1 MTTAGKTGPRLFSLL
16 LGLLCFLIA
25 PCEGKAQSQSSY
37 TVHDS
42 LRIFEIL
49 DRSDK
54 HANVSEYDTALS
66 LATQMLNFCIQ
77 KKFLRGEAHSRIKIA
92 DFLLARKQLKNV
104 AYHDSLSLLAG
115 LQLKDSLLIGLSYY
129 QLGLLASYQ
138 QRFTEANELFNKA
151 LDIHFEK
158 AQGTTTAVIYN
169 DIGYTYGQM
178 GNLEKSLDWLMKAL
192 RLYDVIGDQWGMA
205 QTLNN
210 IATTLNDAG
219 RQKESLPYFN
229 RSIEIREKIGN
240 KMGLSF
246 TYNNA
251 AQVYMTLDSL
261 DKAEDYQRKGLY
273 YAEMSGEVRNMMHS
287 YLTMAL
293 LLNRRKKNAEALEFE
308 KKAIELLETKIDDPA
323 QLSRRYIAAA
333 ILSGAIKDSIGAEQY
348 FKKALDLSLAINN
361 KFNLRDI
368 NLHKAIFYKNYKDF
382 YNAYES
388 YKAYIVYRDSIV
400 NSETLAKIADIETK
414 YETEKKDR
422 AIQQLNA
429 EQKIKQ
435 LELEKQKAIIARNM
449 LEAKRKQ
456 DEIDLLVR
464 SAELQEL
471 RIKQQDEELEKS
483 LLLAQTKEQQLKL
496 AEKEKLLKE
505 EQLQNQKQLRNGL
518 IAGTILIIILA
529 VVLFNRF
536 QLKKKLEQQ
545 KALQQV
551 RNNIAKDLHDEIG
564 STLTSINILSK
575 VSRKSLEKDL
585 AKSSV
590 YIDKITEQSQNIQQA
605 MSDIVWAI
613 RPDNDLMENMLVRMR
628 EYVSHTLELKNINTR
643 FEVSGGILQLP
654 LAMQQRRDLFLIFK
668 EAINNAAKYSGAEQV
683 TIQLGRQDDQIQ
695 LVIKDNGVG
704 FDTGRTTSSSG
715 LKNMHERAAAL
726 GGNLTIRS
734 IPGKGTQISLLFPAV
749 A

>member
-1 MTTAGKTGPRLFSLL
+1 MTTAGKTGSRLFSLL
-16 LGLLCFLIA
+16 PGLLFLLPA
-25 PCEGKAQSQSSY
+25 TFESKAQSSY
-37 TVHDS
+37 TIVDS
-42 LRIFEIL
+42 LRVFQLL

-54 HANVSEYDTALS
+54 HAAVSEYDSAMS
-66 LATQMLNFCIQ
+66 LAAQMLDFCIQ

-92 DFLLARKQLKNV
+92 DILLARKELREV
-104 AYHDSLSLLAG
+104 AQHDSISLRAG
-115 LQLKDSLLIGLSYY
+115 LLLKDSVLIALSYY

-138 QRFTEANELFNKA
+138 QRFNEANELFLKS

-158 AQGTTTAVIYN
+158 AQSTTTAVIYN

-178 GNLEKSLDWLMKAL
+178 SNLEKSHEWLLKAL
-192 RLYDVIGDQWGMA
+192 RLYDINGDQWGMA

-210 IATTLNDAG
+210 IATSLNDAG
-219 RQKESLPYFN
+219 RYQEALPYFN
-229 RSIEIREKIGN
+229 RSIEIREKLGN
-240 KMGLSF
+240 KMGLAF
-246 TYNNA
+246 AYNNA
-251 AQVYMTLDSL
+251 AQVYMLLDSL
-261 DKAEDYQRKGLY
+261 DKAELYQRKGLH
-273 YAEMSGEVRNMMHS
+273 YAELSGEVRTIVHS
-287 YLTMAL
+287 YVTMAL
-293 LLNRRKKNAEALEFE
+293 LLNRQKKNEEALEFE
-308 KKAIELLETKIDDPA
+308 KKAIGLLETKIEDKG

-333 ILSGAIKDSIGAEQY
+333 ILSGAIKDSLGAEEY

-361 KFNLRDI
+361 KYNLRDI
-368 NLHKAIFYKNYKDF
+368 NLHKAIFYKNRKDY

-435 LELEKQKAIIARNM
+435 LELEKQKAIIAHNM

-464 SAELQEL
+464 STELQEL
-471 RIKQQDEELEKS
+471 LIKQQDEELEKS
-483 LLLAQTKEQQLKL
+483 LLLAQTREQQLQL

-518 IAGTILIIILA
+518 IAGTVLIVILSF
-529 VVLFNRF
+529 VLFNRF

-545 KALQQV
+545 KALQLV

-575 VSRKSLEKDL
+575 VSRKSLEKDV
-585 AKSSV
+585 AKSTV

-628 EYVSHTLELKNINTR
+628 EYVSHTLELKNIHTR
-643 FEVSGGILQLP
+643 FDVSGGILQHP

-683 TIQLGRQDDQIQ
+683 TIQLSRQDDQIQ

-715 LKNMHERAAAL
+715 LKNMRERAAAL

-734 IPGKGTQISLLFPAV
+734 VPGKGTQISLQFPAV